1 MGKNIFLAFFGCLLG
16 LLTTAQPGVAISGSP
31 AVAHP
36 SAMLDITSTNKGLL
50 IPRLTTAQ
58 RTAIAPVPDGLMVY
72 DSTIKKYM
80 YYNQADADW
89 KLMGSDTLQIPFR
102 KTFSQST
109 GGGSGYTPAAALFSL
124 TNNGSNPAAF
134 FRQRQTGNT
143 RGNALY
149 AEYDGNFGKTGYNS
163 AFSAYGINGRYTVG
177 ISAYSDSTSAFAA
190 YNLYRGTAIMAQNT
204 TGFGGGPYAGIASAI
219 FSGNKT
225 LEGYACGIYQDGIE
239 SSPIV
244 FTFANAAIMGY
255 SESGAGGKFFGT
267 DTAIHA
273 IGNTYLIGNLR
284 IANGTQGA
292 GKVLRSDAA
301 GNTSWGQNLSSGVV
315 NVPAAAFQPVNG
327 NGSAADYILDA
338 TPLTPYNDITITNS
352 TINSPLVAPVQLP
365 NGAVI
370 SSMTFYAYDNNAA
383 IGLKADLVSTPANG
397 TGNTVLFSAN
407 SGAAFASGSFYS
419 GFAGIGGPAT
429 VNNAI
434 NSYIIKIYPVDAG
447 GTNINWGS
455 LLYIKSVVISF
466 TYPPFN

>member
-1 MGKNIFLAFFGCLLG
+1 MTGKLFVLATYIMC
-16 LLTTAQPGVAISGSP
+16 TITAHAQQGVAISPSP
-31 AVAHP
+31 ASPNPA
-36 SAMLDITSTNKGLL
+36 AMLDVISTAKGMLV
-50 IPRLTTAQ
+50 PRLTTAQ
-58 RTAIAPVPDGLMVY
+58 RNAILNVPDGLMLY
-72 DSTIKKYM
+72 DSTLHKYM
-80 YYNQADADW
+80 YYNQSEAAW
-89 KLMGSDTLQIPFR
+89 KLLGSDTLQIPFR

-109 GGGSGYTPAAALFSL
+109 GGGSGYTPTAALFSL

-149 AEYDGNFGKTGYNS
+149 AEYDGNFLATGYNS
-163 AFSAYGINGRYTVG
+163 AMSAYGMNGRYTVG
-177 ISAYSDSTSAFAA
+177 LSAYSDSTAAITA

-204 TGFGGGPYAGIASAI
+204 VAPSGPFAGIASAV
-219 FSGNKT
+219 FNSNKT
-225 LEGYACGIYQDGIE
+225 LEGRICGIYQDGIE
-239 SSPIV
+239 SSPVI
-244 FTFANAAIMGY
+244 FTYNNAAIMGY

-292 GKVLRSDAA
+292 GKVLRSDAS
-301 GNTSWGQNLSSGVV
+301 GNASWAQNLSSGVV
-315 NVPAAAFQPVNG
+315 NVPAAAFRPING
-327 NGSAADYILDA
+327 NGSAADYTLDA
-338 TPLTPYNDITITNS
+338 TPLTPYNDIVITN
-352 TINSPLVAPVQLP
+352 TTTNVPLVAPVQLP
-365 NGAVI
+365 NGALI
-370 SSMTFYAYDNNAA
+370 TSMTFYAYDNNAA

-397 TGNTVLFSAN
+397 TGNNVLFSAN
-407 SGAAFASGSFYS
+407 SGAAYTSSTFYS
-419 GFAGIGGPAT
+419 GFASIGLPAT
-429 VNNAI
+429 VDNAI